1 MDQFIVQFI
10 ETNCV
15 DEEDN
20 DHYNDDDDDNN
31 IINHLFPSPF
41 ALYSSLCPSRAVFSL
56 CRLSF
61 LQWFSFSS
69 PGFCFAVEFPFLLTS
84 RFVGQKT

>member
-10 ETNCV
+10 QTNCV

-20 DHYNDDDDDNN
+20 DHDNDDDDDDDDNN

-41 ALYSSLCPSRAVFSL
+41 ALYSSLCPSRTVFSL
-56 CRLSF
+56 
-61 LQWFSFSS
+61 
-69 PGFCFAVEFPFLLTS
+69 
-84 RFVGQKT
+84 